1 MDLLSTM
8 EPHWFWLTVGVL
20 MAAVEI
26 VAPGFFMMW
35 LGAAAVLTGVTTWVV
50 PIGVPAQVGLF
61 AILSVIAVYAARKWL
76 IDNPIESE
84 DPKLN
89 DRGARLVGDIVT
101 VVEAIEDGH
110 GRVKVGDSVWSAKG
124 RDVATG
130 TKVRVTGADGAV
142 LLVEPA

>member
-89 DRGARLVGDIVT
+89 DIVT

>member
-1 MDLLSTM
+1 MDLLTNM

-35 LGAAAVLTGVTTWVV
+35 LGAAAILTGVTAWVL
-50 PIGVPAQVGLF
+50 PISVPAQVGLF

-76 IDNPIESE
+76 VDNPIESE

-124 RDVATG
+124 RDVAIG